1 MKPGDNPLSEL
12 LTLVCDQR
20 SEPAAVRSMGEDY
33 PGDAGT
39 ATARDLTR
47 RYYRRTVTL
56 SRWSR
61 GYSPCGAL
69 CWVAQVMSAHTSTGG
84 RP

>member
-1 MKPGDNPLSEL
+1 VTKPGDNPLSEL

-20 SEPAAVRSMGEDY
+20 GEPSAVRSVASDY

-39 ATARDLTR
+39 IQARELVR

-56 SRWSR
+56 SRWAR
-61 GYSPCGAL
+61 GYDVSGSL
-69 CWVAQVMSAHTSTGG
+69 CWVAQVMSAHTSRRTG
-84 RP
+84 